1 MRAPPSAQLLMTNPF
16 TRTEGQILFP
26 CCQAGVV
33 LEGLSSCDKL
43 KLTDREPHVYRMM
56 MQDVAGDDS
65 GLSLAR
71 RLGATCFLRWIMS
84 VIPDAVIQAC
94 YQNATKNRALENMVS
109 SIILNVNQS
118 AVIEKDDDS
127 RQSLENHANIA
138 VAMTYIVP

>member
-1 MRAPPSAQLLMTNPF
+1 MRAPSFAQLLMTNPF
-16 TRTEGQILFP
+16 TRTEGQIL
-26 CCQAGVV
+26 CCQAGVA
-33 LEGLSSCDKL
+33 LEGLTSCDKL
-43 KLTDREPHVYRMM
+43 KLTDKGPLVYRLM

-65 GLSLAR
+65 GLNLAR
-71 RLGATCFLRWIMS
+71 RLGSTCFLRWIMS

-127 RQSLENHANIA
+127 RQSLENHAKID
-138 VAMTYIVP
+138 VVMT